1 MSDWEEQT
9 MNFVTLLIQ
18 IVVAAV
24 ILAPVLYIVGKLFV
38 GNKAKFSH
46 AVWIGVLGV
55 IIGAL
60 IGYFLGGT
68 AILGT
73 LIMIVVWLILI
84 THFFNCG
91 LLRGVA
97 IAIIAGII
105 YLIVSLILSA
115 ILVALGFPAL
125 PSLW

>member
-1 MSDWEEQT
+1 MDL
-9 MNFVTLLIQ
+9 VTLLIQ

-24 ILAPVLYIVGKLFV
+24 VLAPVLYLVGKLFV
-38 GNKAKFSH
+38 GHKAKFSH

-55 IIGAL
+55 IIGA
-60 IGYFLGGT
+60 IVGFFLGGI
-68 AILGT
+68 AILGI
-73 LIMIVVWLILI
+73 LIMIVVWLVLI
-84 THFFNCG
+84 THFFECG
-91 LLRGVA
+91 IIRGIA

-105 YLIVSLILSA
+105 YLIVSLILSV